1 VGGVV
6 TVHDIWTLRIAS
18 KKIRHGG
25 NSWFV
30 YRNGFARSPGH
41 RLSHLPKDERAI
53 NVRVGGYFSV
63 DLVNE
68 HWHCHRLAAGLVR
81 ARCAAFAPYHPRLF
95 AIPRADR
102 HIFPRRVCLPR
113 TIHAQS
119 SHYLRIDLDRP
130 RDLYWRSRYAMAQ
143 TIGPGDGNA
152 DHGVGAIDLRT
163 ESPRFV
169 LLEASA
175 ILHCCFPM
183 MRKDDFDY
191 AIENTQVILAPE
203 QQIATFGTT
212 SFHFYL
218 ISELMDR
225 VDQVRIRNG
234 KIHAERPQILTPEHF
249 SRLLL
254 EGFGEKAQRYADQ
267 LREYARNI
275 AVLRYGFQFRK
286 TNVMEETIRD
296 SVDAVITRTK
306 RRVEDA
312 EEPLSAVI
320 QGVDDAWEVCL
331 LKFTIDMI
339 ERSAGENLGD
349 FRKRGL
355 I

>member
-1 VGGVV
+1 
-6 TVHDIWTLRIAS
+6 
-18 KKIRHGG
+18 
-25 NSWFV
+25 
-30 YRNGFARSPGH
+30 
-41 RLSHLPKDERAI
+41 
-53 NVRVGGYFSV
+53 
-63 DLVNE
+63 
-68 HWHCHRLAAGLVR
+68 
-81 ARCAAFAPYHPRLF
+81 
-95 AIPRADR
+95 
-102 HIFPRRVCLPR
+102 
-113 TIHAQS
+113 
-119 SHYLRIDLDRP
+119 
-130 RDLYWRSRYAMAQ
+130 
-143 TIGPGDGNA
+143 
-152 DHGVGAIDLRT
+152 
-163 ESPRFV
+163 
-169 LLEASA
+169 
-175 ILHCCFPM
+175 M

-225 VDQVRIRNG
+225 VDRVRVRNG
-234 KIHAERPQILTPEHF
+234 KIHAERPQILAPEHF

-254 EGFGEKAQRYADQ
+254 EGFGDKAQHYVDR

-286 TNVMEETIRD
+286 TNVAEETIRD
-296 SVDAVITRTK
+296 SIDAVVARTK
-306 RRVEDA
+306 RRVENA
-312 EEPLSAVI
+312 EEPLSAII

-339 ERSAGENLGD
+339 ERSAGGNLGD